1 MSIHEKSFDLREKNE
16 QVDFLREMYNLAA
29 QITTLWDELD
39 LAKTSDLR
47 EIHMAASK
55 VMSLSHKSRTK
66 TMGNTFV
73 HSITEESVG
82 TGGLQ
87 DEGDPGVFESMTS

>member
-1 MSIHEKSFDLREKNE
+1 MSIHEKSFHLREKNE
-16 QVDFLREMYNLAA
+16 QVDFLQEMYNLAA
-29 QITTLWDELD
+29 QITMLWDELD
-39 LAKTSDLR
+39 LTKTSDLH

-55 VMSLSHKSRTK
+55 VMSLSHKSCTK

-73 HSITEESVG
+73 HSLTVESVG